1 MDFNS
6 CHEQRNLD
14 DNTGGRRGGIWVRCE
29 GAVVEGRTR
38 QISALGLEARRRG
51 DHLYVDAT
59 LKFICIVFVHDTI
72 VYD

>member
-1 MDFNS
+1 
-6 CHEQRNLD
+6 
-14 DNTGGRRGGIWVRCE
+14 VRCE